1 MLIIIFTIP
10 RCSELNTA
18 AAAAGLLLNEE
29 RKGRI
34 WSISR

>member
-18 AAAAGLLLNEE
+18 AAAGLLLNEE

-34 WSISR
+34 WSLSR